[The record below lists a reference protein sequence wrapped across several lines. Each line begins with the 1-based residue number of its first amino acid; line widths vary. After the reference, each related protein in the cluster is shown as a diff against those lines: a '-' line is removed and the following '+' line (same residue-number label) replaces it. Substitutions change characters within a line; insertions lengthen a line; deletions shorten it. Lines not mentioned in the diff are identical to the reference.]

1 MNINRF
7 NYRRALP
14 LVAQSLR
21 EADFIAFD
29 FEFSG
34 LQCDNDALAN
44 HQSDSIELRYWK
56 YKENISQF
64 TPLQLG
70 LCGFKY
76 EPESRTLQ
84 CLPFNFYVLPAAPKT
99 FLSQVASLHFLSD
112 NNFDFNKLVYESC
125 SYMSIEEYTQA
136 KQTGLPSIT
145 TPVALNDPECII
157 YCNSQFNSIQDWLDK
172 ARPLLS

>member
-44 HQSDSIELRYWK
+44 H
-56 YKENISQF
+56 
-64 TPLQLG
+64 
-70 LCGFKY
+70 
-76 EPESRTLQ
+76 
-84 CLPFNFYVLPAAPKT
+84 
-99 FLSQVASLHFLSD
+99 
-112 NNFDFNKLVYESC
+112 
-125 SYMSIEEYTQA
+125 
-136 KQTGLPSIT
+136 
-145 TPVALNDPECII
+145 
-157 YCNSQFNSIQDWLDK
+157 
-172 ARPLLS
+172 